1 MAQSENILEISSLT
15 KAFGG
20 LVAIF
25 DLDFTVTRNTIKAI
39 IGPNGAGKT
48 TLFNL
53 ISGVLPSDT
62 GDIIFK
68 GRPISGLKP
77 YQIAERG
84 ISRTF
89 QTVELFREMTVL
101 QNVMIGR
108 HIRTQKGI
116 LDVGLKTPGAR
127 REERTILEKAGY
139 YLDFVGLGEKADQEA
154 GSLPLGQQK
163 LLEIARALATEP
175 VLLLLDEPAA
185 GLNETETESA
195 AQLFQAIRDTGI
207 TVVLVEHDMNLVMNV
222 AEEVLVLNYGRKIAD
237 DRPEV
242 VRSDPEVINAY
253 LGVDIEYA

>member
-1 MAQSENILEISSLT
+1 MFQSENILEISSLT

-25 DLDFTVTRNTIKAI
+25 DLDFTVSRGIIKAI

-53 ISGVLPSDT
+53 ISGVLSSDT
-62 GDIIFK
+62 GDIIFNGQPVTK
-68 GRPISGLKP
+68 YKP
-77 YQIAERG
+77 HQLAERG

-89 QTVELFREMTVL
+89 QTVELFSEMTVL

-108 HIRTQKGI
+108 HIRTRKGV
-116 LDVGLKTPGAR
+116 LSVGLKLPASR
-127 REERTILEKAGY
+127 REERAIFEKARY
-139 YLDFVGLGEKADQEA
+139 YLDFVGLEEKADQEA
-154 GSLPLGQQK
+154 GNLPLGQQK

-175 VLLLLDEPAA
+175 KLLLLDEPAA
-185 GLNETETESA
+185 GLNETETEMA
-195 AQLFQAIRDTGI
+195 AQLFKVIRDEGI
-207 TVVLVEHDMNLVMNV
+207 TIILVEHDMNLVMNV
-222 AEEVLVLNYGRKIAD
+222 AEEVLVLDYGRKIAD
-237 DRPEV
+237 DKPEV